1 MALSYLIESFRG
13 TDCGYCVPGTPFMGR
28 SVLLA
33 SALLGSSLLQPAHG
47 DSVQAEGFA
56 AKAERGGKG
65 DTRKISGMSANSSD
79 LQGPVPATWR
89 RLWRRTEAGRRRR
102 LRNEVLNL
110 FREGGESQ
118 MTKMDEKRKRSGWRS
133 VRLSLLALLVVAL
146 APVALWAGSGQW
158 TSNGPYGGGC
168 LAVAMDPSTPGI
180 LICGH
185 RRRSLS
191 ER

>member
-89 RLWRRTEAGRRRR
+89 RLWRRTEAGAETPTPQRSA
-102 LRNEVLNL
+102 
-110 FREGGESQ
+110 ESV
-118 MTKMDEKRKRSGWRS
+118 S
-133 VRLSLLALLVVAL
+133 
-146 APVALWAGSGQW
+146 
-158 TSNGPYGGGC
+158 GGGRIS
-168 LAVAMDPSTPGI
+168 DDEDG
-180 LICGH
+180 
-185 RRRSLS
+185 
-191 ER
+191 